1 MSLISFPVNDAG
13 SVGEPCVYRRRSPR
27 KRTSRKINLDG
38 LRSRVAQLEQALRD
52 ASARLLPI
60 EVSATVPGRREASTQ
75 DNPEVGH
82 LVTSEQGARYHSV
95 FHWTSTWEKAQSI
108 HRILAD
114 LGDEHRDNTFSH
126 IAILESF
133 PSPQVDLSFPCVSQ
147 PVPLPWD
154 DDDILIQG
162 PLCDLLF
169 GVFVQK
175 INESIRL
182 FHKSRLQEKYADYV
196 HKLSGQPTQSDAAT
210 HPAKDGE
217 VTDASFKAVILAICF
232 SSVACTRDDQFFYS
246 FGYSRETLWLSLKKA
261 TRAALLRAKYL
272 EFPNMESLQALTLY
286 LSSHYAEEPL
296 DQSCWPLVGTLIRLA
311 QSLGLHRDPLMLQ
324 IPFDTIDI
332 ELRRR
337 LWYHICSLDQI
348 SAELHGPRPSIRIDD
363 FDTLLPRNIDDDDLS
378 FEARTGVSRVPDGE
392 RFTEMTVVLIRM
404 STIRCVMRLDQ
415 LFREVMRDAGDGSHL
430 NSSDNDDISG
440 TRVTPQSEDSMRIP
454 QIEDFIQ
461 MTERQHRQEYVQYS
475 DGSGA
480 AQTATR
486 FFATVTSMKLWL
498 FYYRLLSTRARQLKR
513 NLSTQDRRELLSKAI
528 TLLELL
534 ETDLLSHALH
544 GCYWLSSGIMQLH
557 IVSQLLQETVPTLF
571 GLNELP
577 DRILIDRCW
586 QCINHANFDDSGKT
600 WAILRRLKEI
610 ANRRRHAS
618 QASAN
623 NSDLYPDIVMH
634 KDAADDEI
642 YLSREIEQVLLD
654 GSTEGFS
661 LELLDQLLGSFLG

>member
-1 MSLISFPVNDAG
+1 
-13 SVGEPCVYRRRSPR
+13 
-27 KRTSRKINLDG
+27 
-38 LRSRVAQLEQALRD
+38 
-52 ASARLLPI
+52 
-60 EVSATVPGRREASTQ
+60 
-75 DNPEVGH
+75 
-82 LVTSEQGARYHSV
+82 
-95 FHWTSTWEKAQSI
+95 
-108 HRILAD
+108 
-114 LGDEHRDNTFSH
+114 
-126 IAILESF
+126 
-133 PSPQVDLSFPCVSQ
+133 
-147 PVPLPWD
+147 
-154 DDDILIQG
+154 
-162 PLCDLLF
+162 
-169 GVFVQK
+169 
-175 INESIRL
+175 
-182 FHKSRLQEKYADYV
+182 
-196 HKLSGQPTQSDAAT
+196 
-210 HPAKDGE
+210 
-217 VTDASFKAVILAICF
+217 
-232 SSVACTRDDQFFYS
+232 
-246 FGYSRETLWLSLKKA
+246 
-261 TRAALLRAKYL
+261 
-272 EFPNMESLQALTLY
+272 MESLQALTLY
-286 LSSHYAEEPL
+286 LSSHYVEEPL

-324 IPFDTIDI
+324 IPLDTIDV

-378 FEARTGVSRVPDGE
+378 FETSTGISRVPDGE

-415 LFREVMRDAGDGSHL
+415 LFREVVRHTGDGSRL
-430 NSSDNDDISG
+430 DSGDIDDI
-440 TRVTPQSEDSMRIP
+440 TAARVTPQSEDSMRIL

-461 MTERQHRQEYVQYS
+461 MTERQHRQDYVQYS

-610 ANRRRHAS
+610 ANRRRNAS

-623 NSDLYPDIVMH
+623 NSNHYPDIVMH
-634 KDAADDEI
+634 QDAADDEI
-642 YLSREIEQVLLD
+642 CLTREIEQVLLD

>member
-1 MSLISFPVNDAG
+1 MTIHSTTLL
-13 SVGEPCVYRRRSPR
+13 
-27 KRTSRKINLDG
+27 SRKYFSVRKSILG
-38 LRSRVAQLEQALRD
+38 ERQ
-52 ASARLLPI
+52 
-60 EVSATVPGRREASTQ
+60 RR
-75 DNPEVGH
+75 
-82 LVTSEQGARYHSV
+82 
-95 FHWTSTWEKAQSI
+95 I
-108 HRILAD
+108 M
-114 LGDEHRDNTFSH
+114 
-126 IAILESF
+126 
-133 PSPQVDLSFPCVSQ
+133 
-147 PVPLPWD
+147 PVPLPWG
-154 DDDILIQG
+154 DDDILIQR

-169 GVFVQK
+169 GVFVHK

-196 HKLSGQPTQSDAAT
+196 RKLSGQPTESDAAT
-210 HPAKDGE
+210 HSVKDGE
-217 VTDASFKAVILAICF
+217 VSDASFEAVVLAICF

-246 FGYSRETLWLSLKKA
+246 YGYSRETLWLSLKKA
-261 TRAALLRAKYL
+261 TRAALLRAQYL

-311 QSLGLHRDPLMLQ
+311 QSLGLHRDPLMFQ
-324 IPFDTIDI
+324 IPLDIIDI

-378 FEARTGVSRVPDGE
+378 FEVSTGVSRVPDGE

-415 LFREVMRDAGDGSHL
+415 LFREVVRDTGDGSRL
-430 NSSDNDDISG
+430 KSGDNDDIAAA
-440 TRVTPQSEDSMRIP
+440 RVTPQSEGSMRIP

-513 NLSTQDRRELLSKAI
+513 NLSVHDRREYVLHTNNLLICDILTKEENADVFLRMAFSRLLSKAI
-528 TLLELL
+528 NLLELL
-534 ETDLLSHALH
+534 ETDFWSHALH

-557 IVSQLLQETVPTLF
+557 IVSQLLQETVPALF

-586 QCINHANFDDSGKT
+586 QCIDHANFDVNGKT

-623 NSDLYPDIVMH
+623 SSNLYHDIVMH
-634 KDAADDEI
+634 QDITDDEI
-642 YLSREIEQVLLD
+642 CLSREIEQVLLD

-661 LELLDQLLGSFLG
+661 LSNVQLQVSKAMSYRLKSMSVSEFLGTSQLMMQCPYCPDVPTLNFDPIVDLGWYYH